1 MSNLVSIK
9 SLKDGLCIRL
19 DSEADFVDVYEEM
32 CDKFRE
38 SAKFFG
44 DAKIVVSF
52 EGRDISNDEEQALI
66 DGISLNSDLTVL
78 CVIGKDE
85 EKNERFLRA
94 SNTFKNSGASTDGQY
109 YRGTLRAHE
118 NLETDTSIIILGD
131 VNPGASVTS
140 KGNIVILGTLYGTAR
155 AGSDGN
161 KNSFVVTLDMKSARV
176 EIADVSSEVV
186 LRASVFS
193 KNKIQPRISYIDGR
207 EIVTEEITRELLGNL
222 PI

>member
-1 MSNLVSIK
+1 MGNLVAIK
-9 SLKDGLCIRL
+9 SLKDGLSIKL
-19 DSEADFVDVYEEM
+19 DSEASFNDIYDEM
-32 CDKFRE
+32 CLKFRE

-44 DAKIVVSF
+44 DAKIVVTF
-52 EGRDISNDEEQALI
+52 EGREISNEEEQALV

-78 CVIGKDE
+78 CVIGKDD

-94 SNTFKNSGASTDGQY
+94 SNTFVNSGDSTDGQY

-140 KGNIVILGTLYGTAR
+140 KGNIIILGTLYGTAK
-155 AGSDGN
+155 AGSAGN

-186 LRASVFS
+186 MRASVFT
-193 KNKIQPRISYIDGR
+193 KNRIIPRISYINGR
-207 EIVTEEITRELLGNL
+207 EIVTEEITRDLLNNL

>member
-1 MSNLVSIK
+1 MGNLVSIK
-9 SLKDGLCIRL
+9 SLKDGLSIKL
-19 DSEADFVDVYEEM
+19 DPTADFNDLYDEL
-32 CDKFRE
+32 CLKFRE
-38 SAKFFG
+38 SAGFFG
-44 DAKIVVSF
+44 DAKIVVTF
-52 EGRDISNDEEQALI
+52 EGREISNEEEQALV
-66 DGISLNSDLTVL
+66 DGISLNSNLTVL

-94 SNTFKNSGASTDGQY
+94 SNTFVNSGDTTDGQY

-140 KGNIVILGTLYGTAR
+140 KGNIVILGTLYGTAK
-155 AGSDGN
+155 AGSGGN

-186 LRASVFS
+186 LRASVFTQ
-193 KNKIQPRISYIDGR
+193 NKIIPRISYINGR
-207 EIVTEEITRELLGNL
+207 EIVTEVISRDLLNNL

>member
-1 MSNLVSIK
+1 MANLVSIK
-9 SLKDGLCIRL
+9 SLKDGLSIKL
-19 DSEADFVDVYEEM
+19 DPEADFNEVYSDL

-44 DAKIVVSF
+44 EAKVVVTF
-52 EGRDISNDEEQALI
+52 EGREITNDEEQALI
-66 DGISLNSDLTVL
+66 DGITLNSNLTVL

-94 SNTFKNSGASTDGQY
+94 SNTFVNSGDTTDGQY

-140 KGNIVILGTLYGTAR
+140 KGNIVILGTLYGTAK
-155 AGSDGN
+155 AGSGGN
-161 KNSFVVTLDMKSARV
+161 TGSFVVTLDMKSARV
-176 EIADVSSEVV
+176 EIADVVSEVV
-186 LRASVFS
+186 LRASVFT
-193 KNKIQPRISYIDGR
+193 KNKITPRISYINGR
-207 EIVTEEITRELLGNL
+207 EIVTEEISRDLLNNL

>member
-1 MSNLVSIK
+1 MANLVSIK
-9 SLKDGLCIRL
+9 SLKDGLSIKL
-19 DSEADFVDVYEEM
+19 DGTADFSEIYTEL

-44 DAKIVVSF
+44 EAKVVITF
-52 EGRDISNDEEQALI
+52 EGRELSGDEEQALI
-66 DGISLNSDLTVL
+66 DGITLNSNLTVL
-78 CVIGKDE
+78 CVIGKDD

-94 SNTFKNSGASTDGQY
+94 SNTFVNSGDTTDGQY

-140 KGNIVILGTLYGTAR
+140 KGNIVILGTLYGTAK
-155 AGSDGN
+155 AGSGGN
-161 KNSFVVTLDMKSARV
+161 KGSFVITLDMKSARV
-176 EIADVSSEVV
+176 EIADVVSEVV
-186 LRASVFS
+186 LRASVFT
-193 KNKIQPRISYIDGR
+193 KNKIVPRISYINGR
-207 EIVTEEITRELLGNL
+207 EIVTEEISRDLLNNL